1 VRFLRWTLL
10 LLFVLVS
17 LPVLALVGVLAWA
30 NTESGQARLAALASA
45 QVPGLTIG
53 GLHGPFPAKA
63 GAARITLADAD
74 GVWLTIDEARLAL
87 DYSALLRGVFRIEA
101 VEAARVEISRP
112 PLPSS
117 AATPE
122 PRPPS
127 QGVLPRLPDLPVAIA
142 LDRLAIGRL
151 EIGAPVVGTAAAFA
165 VSADAHLGDGALRA
179 ALKLQRLD
187 AEGHAALD
195 LRLSP
200 GEDRLLAK
208 ASVREGPDGVV
219 PALLKQPGQPL
230 ALDLSLDGPASGAAL
245 DLRASLGPD
254 LTLAA
259 NGTIRA
265 AADGSAGASLDG
277 TARLRALL
285 PPDTAPL
292 AEEAA
297 FSLQAGLGA
306 DRRVTVE
313 RLELRLPA
321 ATLSGTGQ
329 ADLSTEALDFRVA
342 LDLPEA
348 KRLRPLVPETLHWR
362 SVSANAAIGGT
373 FAQPS
378 VDLQVRTDALGTGIA
393 QADALLGP
401 SPRLALRAALPGPS
415 IDANLEGAAAGLS
428 VRGSLAETLSL
439 DAQVSVPNLAVLGAG
454 SEGALEADL
463 RAEGPRTDPDVTL
476 HARSGRIEAAGKVLE
491 RLAIS
496 AVVKQPAS
504 APTADVRV
512 SGEVEDLPISVAV
525 RAQPDGQAVKL
536 EEGVAQL
543 GPARLTIAGR
553 LDTAGAPV
561 FEGTARL
568 DASDLAPLGRL
579 AGQTGLAGRFGLDA
593 SFARAPGGEQSFD
606 LRLDAPRLVYAGN
619 EGTVRATA
627 KGTPSALEWA
637 VQGRAPDGSLSGRG
651 KVSASDGGRRLD
663 VETLEAQGLGET
675 LRLVSATHVVLDADG
690 GVRLPGFALALGR
703 GGRLQAAGRWRPER
717 ADLTATVTALPLA
730 LAGRFAPDLRPEG
743 TASAEVRVTGPV
755 GQPDIRGTVQA
766 NGLRLG
772 TDWGRGLPVASLR
785 SEGRLSG
792 QAAELRAE
800 LDAGAGGRLV
810 ATARLPRGFG
820 PTAPLEAGLDGN
832 LNLAPLAAP
841 FLAAGADRFTG
852 RLAVALRAEGTVG
865 APVLAGRA
873 TLSDGEYRNSLYGV
887 RVGNLAGSVVGNGSR
902 LVIERFEGRTAGN
915 GTISV
920 AGSLDVGAAGLPADI
935 TITARDAR
943 PVTSDLVTATLG
955 ADLRL
960 AGPITGG
967 GTLSGEVR
975 IQNAEIRIPDRLPA
989 SVPTLTN
996 VREVG
1001 RPPNGRPA
1009 PSRPRPGPRQAAA
1022 TPAAAA
1028 GPPLN
1033 LAVRI
1038 VAPRAVFI
1046 RGRGVDVELGGDVTV
1061 GGTVAAPAPRGGL
1074 SLRRGTLSL
1083 LTRRLNFQRGTI
1095 TFAPGTLVPQLDLQ
1109 AQSTSGQNTI
1119 TVFIRGEPTA
1129 PEVTFTSVPELPQ
1142 DEVLAQLLFGRAT
1155 SSLSPFE
1162 IAQIAAAVAQ
1172 LTGVGGGGGGGAL
1185 DRVRSALG
1193 LDRLGVGGGS
1203 GSGRSTNPTVE
1214 AGRYVA
1220 PGVFLG
1226 VRQGTQG
1233 GQTGVGVQVEI
1244 TPRLKL
1250 EGETATGPAGD
1261 RLGLSYE
1268 LEY

>member
-1 VRFLRWTLL
+1 MRFLRWALI

-30 NTESGQARLAALASA
+30 NTEGGQARLAALASA
-45 QVPGLTIG
+45 QVPGLAIE
-53 GLHGPFPAKA
+53 GLHGPLPSAA
-63 GAARITLADAD
+63 GASRITLADAD
-74 GVWLTIDEARLAL
+74 GVWLTIDGARLAL
-87 DYSALLRGVFRIEA
+87 DYSALLRREFRIEA
-101 VEAARVEISRP
+101 VEAARIEVSRP
-112 PLPSS
+112 PLPSD
-117 AATPE
+117 APPE
-122 PRPPS
+122 PRKPS
-127 QGVLPRLPDLPVAIA
+127 DGVLPRLPDLPVSVA
-142 LDRLAIGRL
+142 LDRLAVERL
-151 EIGAPVVGTAAAFA
+151 EIGAPVLGTAAAFSL
-165 VSADAHLGDGALRA
+165 SANARLGDGALQA
-179 ALKLQRLD
+179 ALDMRRLD
-187 AEGHAALD
+187 AEGQAALE

-200 GEDRLLAK
+200 AEDRLRAK
-208 ASVREGPDGVV
+208 ATVREGPDGLL

-230 ALDLSLDGPASGAAL
+230 ALDLDLDGPASGAAL
-245 DLRASLGPD
+245 DLRASLGPGLG
-254 LTLAA
+254 LTVG
-259 NGTIRA
+259 GTVRA
-265 AADGSAGASLDG
+265 AADGAAGAALDG

-285 PPDTAPL
+285 PPDVAPL
-292 AEEAA
+292 AEQVE
-297 FSLQAGLGA
+297 FSLRADLGA
-306 DRRVTVE
+306 DRRLVLE
-313 RLELRLPA
+313 RLELRAPA
-321 ATLSGTGQ
+321 ATLSGTGRV
-329 ADLSTEALDFRVA
+329 DLSTEALDLRVE

-348 KRLRPLVPETLHWR
+348 ERFRPLVPETLRWR
-362 SVSANAAIGGT
+362 AVSADARIGGT
-373 FAQPS
+373 FAEPS
-378 VDLQVRTDALGTGIA
+378 IDLQLRTDELGTGTP

-401 SPRLALRAALPGPS
+401 APRLALRAGLPGPRF
-415 IDANLEGAAAGLS
+415 DATLEGAAASLS
-428 VRGSLAETLSL
+428 ARGSLAESIAL
-439 DAQVSVPNLAVLGAG
+439 DARVLVPNLSVLGAG

-463 RAEGPRTDPDVTL
+463 RAEGPRTDPNVSL
-476 HARSGRIEAAGKVLE
+476 QARSGRIEAGGKVLE
-491 RLAIS
+491 RLNIDATVQHPATAPS
-496 AVVKQPAS
+496 ADAR
-504 APTADVRV
+504 A
-512 SGEVEDLPISVAV
+512 SGEIEGLPISLTV
-525 RAQPDGQAVKL
+525 RGQPDGKALRL
-536 EEGVAQL
+536 EEGTAQL
-543 GPARLTIAGR
+543 GPARLVVAGR
-553 LDTAGAPV
+553 LDTAEGPV

-579 AGQTGLAGRFGLDA
+579 AGQTGLAGRLGLEA
-593 SFARAPGGEQSFD
+593 SFSRAPDGEQSFD

-627 KGTPSALEWA
+627 KGTPSALDWTF
-637 VQGRAPDGSLSGRG
+637 QGRASDGSLSGRG
-651 KVSASDGGRRLD
+651 KLSASAGGRRLD
-663 VETLEAQGLGET
+663 VENLEAQSLGET
-675 LRLVSATHVVLDADG
+675 VRLLSPTQIALDADG
-690 GVRLPGFALALGR
+690 GVRLPGLALGLGR
-703 GGRLQAAGRWRPER
+703 GGRLQAAGRWGPER
-717 ADLTATVTALPLA
+717 ADLTATLTALPLA
-730 LAGRFAPDLRPEG
+730 LAARFAPDLKPEG
-743 TASAEVRVTGPV
+743 TVSAEVRVTGPV
-755 GQPDIRGTVQA
+755 GEPDVRATVQA
-766 NGLRLG
+766 TGLRVG
-772 TDWGRGLPVASLR
+772 TEWGRGLPVASLR
-785 SEGRLSG
+785 SEARLSDG
-792 QAAELRAE
+792 GAQLRAE
-800 LDAGAGGRLV
+800 LEAGTGGRLV

-820 PTAPLEAGLDGN
+820 PEAPLEAALDGN
-832 LNLAPLAAP
+832 LNLAPLTAP

-852 RLAVALRAEGTVG
+852 RLAVAFRAEGRVG

-873 TLSDGEYRNSLYGV
+873 TLSDGDYRNSLYGV
-887 RVGNLAGSVVGNGSR
+887 RVSNLAGSVVGNGSR
-902 LVIERFEGRTAGN
+902 LVIERLEGRTAGN
-915 GTISV
+915 GTISA

-1009 PSRPRPGPRQAAA
+1009 PRPQPRSRPQQARA
-1022 TPAAAA
+1022 TPESAPA
-1028 GPPLN
+1028 GLPLN

-1061 GGTVAAPAPRGGL
+1061 GGTVAAPEPRGGL

-1095 TFAPGTLVPQLDLQ
+1095 AFAPGTLVPQLDLQ

-1119 TVFIRGEPTA
+1119 TVYIRGEPTA

-1162 IAQIAAAVAQ
+1162 IAQIGAAVAQ
-1172 LTGVGGGGGGGAL
+1172 LTGVGGGGGGGVL

-1193 LDRLGVGGGS
+1193 LDRLGVGGGT
-1203 GSGRSTNPTVE
+1203 GASTGPTVE